1 MADTRYNRFD
11 NQSPVETQ
19 LRADD
24 VSVPRSAH
32 DCSFIQN
39 GTALIGAL
47 FPLKPIWYVPNEDFD
62 ISLSAVFEFRNPT
75 VRQLYNG
82 FRVFFNVY
90 QQDITDLWE
99 GARNWIDHGRSG
111 TLNLDRPDLIYYAST
126 TEEDMIA
133 NAATP
138 LSLMSYFGI
147 PSMCFQVDYANVE
160 HGLPPLRWFQ
170 CSQDDVGSGYYTV
183 QSYGRVYDFLPA
195 DLFFMY
201 QKIWRDYYCNKNLL
215 QNNKF
220 WFPDNEDHFILSYS
234 CSRAVCVNYEN
245 EDFHQD
251 GVFSSNYQVYNL
263 FGSQGLFDFSRLTP
277 EPNNP
282 TTVPPESYA
291 PSVFA
296 PNLAGLKF
304 RQFRGDRF
312 TTALPFPDLIRG
324 DIPVLAATQDA
335 IQQVALINRNGE
347 YSETYPYIN
356 NSFTL
361 ESGGNIQIP
370 NSGANDQRL
379 YNASEST
386 QSFNLARLGV
396 KLGSLGV
403 TQSDLYTLETLTAF
417 RRRMAL
423 TNGDFNQSIKAQFG
437 ISPQIHDRKA
447 RYVGG
452 FYQDFAM
459 STVTQTSQSD
469 SSPLGTRAGQGISS
483 GRGSIGHVHTSN
495 FGWIMILCSVVPDVY
510 YTQGLDRQFS
520 LKGSLQLYFP
530 IFNNLPAQA
539 ILNKEL
545 FVSGNSH
552 LDNDVFAWEDR
563 YAEFKSSRNVVCGL
577 MSLPVNM
584 ARFDTARIMARR
596 FTTTPKLNSLFI
608 TMVPE
613 NVDMSPFTVTDEPP
627 FDFSVSVNVRR
638 VFPGPYAAIE
648 GSLSSPA
655 LVRG

>member
-90 QQDITDLWE
+90 RQDITDLWE
-99 GARNWIDHGRSG
+99 GARNWIDHGRRG
-111 TLNLDRPDLIYYAST
+111 TLNLDRPNLIYRALT
-126 TEEDMIA
+126 TEEDIIA
-133 NAATP
+133 DSSSP

-147 PSMCFQVDYANVE
+147 PSTCFQLDYANVE
-160 HGLPPLRWFQ
+160 NGLPPLRWFQ
-170 CSQDDVGSGYYTV
+170 CVQDDNSAGYYTA
-183 QSYGRVYDFLPA
+183 QSYARGYEFLPA

-215 QNNKF
+215 QNNQF

-234 CSRAVCVNYEN
+234 CTDAVCINYEN

-251 GVFSSNYQVYNL
+251 GAFSSNYQVYNL
-263 FGSQGLFDFSRLTP
+263 IGSQGFFDFSRLTP

-282 TTVPPESYA
+282 TTVPPENYS
-291 PSVFA
+291 PPVFA
-296 PNLAGLKF
+296 PNLSGLKF

-335 IQQVALINRNGE
+335 IQQVALINKNGE

-356 NSFTL
+356 NSFSVSAGADVPL
-361 ESGGNIQIP
+361 P
-370 NSGANDQRL
+370 NSGSNDHRL

-386 QSFNLARLGV
+386 QQFQLARLGV

-423 TNGDFNQSIKAQFG
+423 TNGDFNQSIKTMFG
-437 ISPQIHDRKA
+437 ISPQVHDRKA
-447 RYVGG
+447 QYVGG

-495 FGWIMILCSVVPDVY
+495 FGWIMILCSIVPDVY

-545 FVSGNSH
+545 YISGNSH
-552 LDNDVFAWEDR
+552 VDNDVYAWEDR
-563 YAEFKSSRNVVCGL
+563 FAEFKSSRNVVCGL
-577 MSLPVNM
+577 MALPVNM

-627 FDFSVSVNVRR
+627 FDFSISVSVRR

>member
-24 VSVPRSAH
+24 VSVGRSAH
-32 DCSFIQN
+32 DFSFIQN

-47 FPLKPIWYVPNEDFD
+47 FPFKPIWYVPNEDID
-62 ISLSAVFEFRNPT
+62 ISMSAVFEFRNPT
-75 VRQLYNG
+75 TRQLYNG
-82 FRVFFNVY
+82 FRVFIHAY

-99 GARNWIDHGRSG
+99 GARNWIDQGRSG
-111 TLNLDRPDLIYYAST
+111 KINIPRPSLIWRATSNPLNLQVDSNSPLGLI
-126 TEEDMIA
+126 
-133 NAATP
+133 
-138 LSLMSYFGI
+138 SYFGI
-147 PSMCFQVDYANVE
+147 PSACVQTTYFGLAD
-160 HGLPPLRWFQ
+160 GLPPIRWFQ
-170 CSQDDVGSGYYTV
+170 TCFRNTTV
-183 QSYGRVYDFLPA
+183 SPVCNYNAYNYSPNFLPA

-215 QNNKF
+215 QNNKY

-234 CSRAVCVNYEN
+234 CSRAVCINYEN
-245 EDFHQD
+245 EDFHKSETPDVAATNQLCNLIGSGD
-251 GVFSSNYQVYNL
+251 ATNYSSV
-263 FGSQGLFDFSRLTP
+263 TP

-282 TTVPPESYA
+282 TTVPPVSYT
-291 PSVFA
+291 SIYYA
-296 PNLAGLKF
+296 PNLSGLKF

-324 DIPVLAATQDA
+324 DIPILQATQDA
-335 IQQVALINRNGE
+335 ISLVSILNTQGKPGAHVLVENSLTVPSHAEGRIQDPNFLG
-347 YSETYPYIN
+347 YYN
-356 NSFTL
+356 NT
-361 ESGGNIQIP
+361 
-370 NSGANDQRL
+370 D
-379 YNASEST
+379 ST
-386 QSFNLARLGV
+386 QTFAFGRLGI

-437 ISPQIHDRKA
+437 ISPKIHDRKA
-447 RYVGG
+447 HYIGG

-483 GRGSIGHVHTSN
+483 GNGSIGHVHTTN
-495 FGWIMILCSVVPDVY
+495 FGWIMFLCSIVPDVY

-520 LKGSLQLYFP
+520 IKDSMQLYFP

-545 FVSGNSH
+545 YVSGDSSI
-552 LDNDVFAWEDR
+552 DDDVFAWEDR

-577 MSLPVNM
+577 MALPVSL
-584 ARFDTARIMARR
+584 ARFDTARIIARR
-596 FTTTPKLNSLFI
+596 FSSTPVLNSLFI

-613 NVDMSPFTVTDEPP
+613 NIDMSPFTVTDEPP

>member
-47 FPLKPIWYVPNEDFD
+47 FPLKPIWYVPHEDFD

-75 VRQLYNG
+75 TRQLYNG

-99 GARNWIDHGRSG
+99 GARNWIDHGRNG
-111 TLNLDRPDLIYYAST
+111 DLNLDRPNLIYKADSEDYAADAS
-126 TEEDMIA
+126 
-133 NAATP
+133 TP

-147 PSMCFQVDYANVE
+147 PSTCYQTLYLGDLDR
-160 HGLPPLRWFQ
+160 LPPIRWFQ
-170 CSQDDVGSGYYTV
+170 CAQADDDGEICLYN
-183 QSYGRVYDFLPA
+183 SYNFGYDFLPA

-234 CSRAVCVNYEN
+234 CTDAVCVNYEN
-245 EDFHQD
+245 EDFHKD
-251 GVFSSNYQVYNL
+251 GALSTNYQIFNL
-263 FGSQGLFDFSRLTP
+263 IGTQGVFDFSRLTP

-282 TTVPPESYA
+282 TTVPPDNYT
-291 PSVFA
+291 PVVFA

-324 DIPVLAATQDA
+324 DIPILQATQDA
-335 IQQVALINRNGE
+335 IQQVALINKNGE

-356 NSFTL
+356 NSFSL
-361 ESGGNIQIP
+361 APGGNIVIP
-370 NSGANDQRL
+370 NSGSNDQRL
-379 YNASEST
+379 YNATEST
-386 QSFNLARLGV
+386 QQFQLARFGV

-483 GRGSIGHVHTSN
+483 GHGSIGHIRTSN
-495 FGWIMILCSVVPDVY
+495 FGWIMILCSIVPDVY

-520 LKGSLQLYFP
+520 LKGSMQLYFP
-530 IFNNLPAQA
+530 LFNNLPAQA

-545 FVSGNSH
+545 YVSGIRSIN
-552 LDNDVFAWEDR
+552 DDVFAWEDR
-563 YAEFKSSRNVVCGL
+563 YAEFKSARNVVCGL
-577 MSLPVNM
+577 MSLPVHL
-584 ARFDTARIMARR
+584 ARFDTARIIARR
-596 FTTTPKLNSLFI
+596 FTSTPKLNSLFI

-613 NVDMSPFTVTDEPP
+613 NVDMSPFTVTNEPP